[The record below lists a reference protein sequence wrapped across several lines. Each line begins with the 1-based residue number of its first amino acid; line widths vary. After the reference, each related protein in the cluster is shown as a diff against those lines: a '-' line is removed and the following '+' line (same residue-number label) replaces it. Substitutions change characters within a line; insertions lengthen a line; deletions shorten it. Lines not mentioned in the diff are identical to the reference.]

1 MDCDVFCQK
10 MKEMK
15 ANKEKMKSDNRPT
28 ATMYLKSFTE
38 PIKEQNQKE
47 KNSSLHKYEVLKLM
61 GMKSRKDS

>member
-1 MDCDVFCQK
+1 
-10 MKEMK
+10 MK